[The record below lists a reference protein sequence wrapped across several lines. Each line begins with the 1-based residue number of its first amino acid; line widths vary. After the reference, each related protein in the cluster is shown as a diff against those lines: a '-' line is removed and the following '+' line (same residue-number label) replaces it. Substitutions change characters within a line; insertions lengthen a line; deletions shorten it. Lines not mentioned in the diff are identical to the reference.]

1 LLTASWKATA
11 WDALV
16 AVALLLALETQLR
29 TGDGPLGPGEAL
41 LLVWLTPILFRLV
54 IARPRFVPKP
64 FWEVCR
70 FWVAL
75 GAALSLGFGATI
87 VRDVPV
93 DLSLVVHDVAA
104 YILLVAFTCAL
115 TISPVAPARLHA
127 VAWMTVLCGSTLLL
141 LQLAN
146 SAGWFSLPRIDPWYW
161 DRMRGW
167 CDNPNQFALLCLLLG
182 FMAVALAEKASRLAW
197 SAIASGCAALAF
209 GVGLLAKSNAFLAV
223 VVAGLLLFA
232 FAKFGR
238 LAFRAERGG
247 APAASL
253 ALGIA
258 AAIAWVLCAASP
270 VTGLGI
276 GELKSTTTMARGGEG
291 DSEDAALRVQ
301 LWEQAIKVGVGSW
314 ALGLGPGPH
323 LEIPQ
328 SILAGRR
335 DENVPINLQHPAP
348 GLAANFEAHNTVL
361 ELFVQGGL
369 AAVTAFLAVLAMG
382 IYRSWKSQANGMVAL
397 LFSMMVF
404 GSFHVIFRHPI
415 VWFVLCLALVQRP
428 CAEREAARTRP
439 TARAG
444 LVRRRLFWARR
455 AIAQPIRRE
464 LSV

>member
-1 LLTASWKATA
+1 MTDRSDRARLFCWCGLHPCSFVWPSQDLDLFQSLSGRFAGFGSPS
-11 WDALV
+11 
-16 AVALLLALETQLR
+16 
-29 TGDGPLGPGEAL
+29 GP
-41 LLVWLTPILFRLV
+41 
-54 IARPRFVPKP
+54 
-64 FWEVCR
+64 
-70 FWVAL
+70 
-75 GAALSLGFGATI
+75 ALSLGFGATI

-93 DLSLVVHDVAA
+93 DLSLVIHDVAA

-197 SAIASGCAALAF
+197 SAIASSCAALAF

-238 LAFRAERGG
+238 LAFRAERSG

-253 ALGIA
+253 ALGVA
-258 AAIAWVLCAASP
+258 TAIAWVLCAAYPP
-270 VTGLGI
+270 VTGLDI

-291 DSEDAALRVQ
+291 DSEDAALRV
-301 LWEQAIKVGVGSW
+301 IVGTSDQGRCRILGSW
-314 ALGLGPGPH
+314 PRARSASRDPAEHSCRPPRRECADQSPASGAELLPILKRTTPCSNCSCKAGPRP
-323 LEIPQ
+323 LPRFSPSWPSEL
-328 SILAGRR
+328 SIMEVPGGWHGR
-335 DENVPINLQHPAP
+335 
-348 GLAANFEAHNTVL
+348 
-361 ELFVQGGL
+361 
-369 AAVTAFLAVLAMG
+369 LAVLDDG
-382 IYRSWKSQANGMVAL
+382 VWQLPRDLQTSDRVVCPL
-397 LFSMMVF
+397 LGACPAPVR
-404 GSFHVIFRHPI
+404 GK
-415 VWFVLCLALVQRP
+415 
-428 CAEREAARTRP
+428 
-439 TARAG
+439 AG
-444 LVRRRLFWARR
+444 RQDTPDSSDRNVEWRLFWARR
-455 AIAQPIRRE
+455 AIAQPTRRE